1 MPITVQRDIPWQ
13 SHNRWVAGNLR
24 RPVMS
29 TISWEGRIGKS
40 EKPLSED
47 IRQKHHW
54 FHFFLEFINDLT
66 LDSWV
71 NLKGSKYSH
80 PTKAVCFLVVNF
92 LIVKYS
98 PWQPTYFT
106 HPSTRVQLGG
116 RPFCHFPSA
125 TLCFCSYF
133 GPSFDSLFLC
143 WVTFWLWFH
152 QKNLIILRTKAQQF
166 RCSNVTV
173 LLIAISPSIALH
185 CIVHYFHTVSVVDNA
200 EAKTKQAGLDI
211 YCCAQLFKSDSS
223 SDWLGWSPQT
233 EPYSCSDATHGS
245 IEHSIRRCNRIL
257 SCLHPQPS
265 GRHLEPQQGSSSYS
279 KALSTQLQLKCSSML
294 FHQKA
299 FQVFR
304 CSSDFRFYLVLCL
317 QKVL

>member
-125 TLCFCSYF
+125 RLCFCSYLTLF
-133 GPSFDSLFLC
+133 FYVGSPFDSDLIKRIY
-143 WVTFWLWFH
+143 V
-152 QKNLIILRTKAQQF
+152 IILRTKAQQF
-166 RCSNVTV
+166 RCSNVTA
-173 LLIAISPSIALH
+173 LLITISPSIALH

-223 SDWLGWSPQT
+223 SGWLGWS
-233 EPYSCSDATHGS
+233 HL
-245 IEHSIRRCNRIL
+245 NR
-257 SCLHPQPS
+257 
-265 GRHLEPQQGSSSYS
+265 
-279 KALSTQLQLKCSSML
+279 TLQLL
-294 FHQKA
+294 WRYTRLH
-299 FQVFR
+299 R
-304 CSSDFRFYLVLCL
+304 TFYTTM
-317 QKVL
+317 